1 MSTVKDEVVQAI
13 TAKFIAAIEAGLE
26 GNWERPWASVTGAAS
41 NAATGKTY
49 QGFNWFLLSLM
60 ESDGAVGPWATYKQ
74 WQSIDA
80 QVRKGEHGVQVLRPM
95 IVPDKKAIA
104 AGKPDATFVL
114 FKAYR
119 VFAASQVDGYTP
131 KELPE
136 PTGESSDEAE
146 AWLKAWSGQAD
157 VRYGGDRAYYS
168 PKDDYV
174 QLPPREA
181 FTTVAGFFGT
191 ATHEAG
197 HWTGH
202 SSRLDRADHQ
212 TWGDHTYAYEEL
224 IAELCSSIMAHEL
237 GIDDEGTNTAKYLES
252 WLKALKSEDGPKLL
266 YKAAGDAQ
274 KAANHLLK
282 IAASSKQEAA

>member
-13 TAKFIAAIEAGLE
+13 TSKFITAIEAGLE

-41 NAATGKTY
+41 NAVTGKSY
-49 QGFNWFLLSLM
+49 QGFNWFLLSLE
-60 ESDGAVGPWATYKQ
+60 ESDGKVGPWATYKQ

-104 AGKPDATFVL
+104 AGKPDATFVF

-119 VFAASQVDGYTP
+119 VFAASQVDGYEP

-181 FTTVAGFFGT
+181 FPTVAGFFGT

-224 IAELCSSIMAHEL
+224 IAELTSSIMAHEL
-237 GIDDEGTNTAKYLES
+237 GVDDEGTNTAKYLES

-274 KAANHLLK
+274 KAANYLLK
-282 IAASSKQEAA
+282 VAASSREVAA